1 MNDQKNADC
10 IKSFAFPNCR
20 CRSNHQISFRRRT
33 LRLATTTGLLSGC
46 AALLLSA
53 ASVQADMSVK
63 LEPLVTAVNTP
74 LAVVQPKGDDR
85 LFVIEQ
91 FGRVR
96 IIKNGELL
104 AEPFLDIRNKIPKSV
119 LGFRRAW
126 TAGYHLPPELREQRP
141 ILRGLQCAPEFSG

>member
-1 MNDQKNADC
+1 
-10 IKSFAFPNCR
+10 
-20 CRSNHQISFRRRT
+20 
-33 LRLATTTGLLSGC
+33 
-46 AALLLSA
+46 
-53 ASVQADMSVK
+53 MSVK

-74 LAVVQPKGDDR
+74 LAMVQPKGDDR